1 MGMAPRVSSSVMN
14 PLLLLLLLFVGVPL
28 VELYFLI
35 EVGSQIGAFST
46 IFLTVFTAL
55 LGGWMVR
62 TQGFSTLS
70 KVRGSMDRGEVPAFE
85 MMEGAVLLVCG
96 FLLLLPGFITD
107 VVGFV
112 FLVPPVRRWLIT
124 LGLQQGGVMGPA
136 GPPPNGSNRNP
147 ERRVIEGEFKRED
160 DE

>member
-1 MGMAPRVSSSVMN
+1 MK
-14 PLLLLLLLFVGVPL
+14 PLLFILLLFVGVPL

-35 EVGSQIGAFST
+35 KVGSQIGAFPT
-46 IFLTVFTAL
+46 IFLTVFTAM

-62 TQGFSTLS
+62 AQGFSTLI

-107 VVGFV
+107 IVGFL
-112 FLVPPVRRWLIT
+112 FLVPGLRRWMLAM
-124 LGLQQGGVMGPA
+124 GLQHGGVMRPGENSFA
-136 GPPPNGSNRNP
+136 ESNSYQ

-160 DE
+160 KDKV

>member
-1 MGMAPRVSSSVMN
+1 MN
-14 PLLLLLLLFVGVPL
+14 PLLLFLLLFVGVPL
-28 VELYFLI
+28 AELYFLI
-35 EVGSQIGAFST
+35 KVGSQIGAFST

-62 TQGFSTLS
+62 AQGFSTLN
-70 KVRGSMDRGEVPAFE
+70 KVRGSMERGEVPAFE

-107 VVGFV
+107 VVGFI
-112 FLVPPVRRWLIT
+112 FLVPPIRRWLLA

-136 GPPPNGSNRNP
+136 GSETGESYRSR
-147 ERRVIEGEFKRED
+147 ERRVIEGEYKHED
-160 DE
+160 EGK

>member
-1 MGMAPRVSSSVMN
+1 MN
-14 PLLLLLLLFVGVPL
+14 PFLLFLLLFVGVPL

-35 EVGSQIGAFST
+35 KVGSQIGAFST

-55 LGGWMVR
+55 LGSWIVR
-62 TQGFSTLS
+62 AQGFATLS
-70 KVRGSMDRGEVPAFE
+70 KVRESMNRGEVPAFE

-112 FLVPPVRRWLIT
+112 FLVPPIRRWLLA
-124 LGLQQGGVMGPA
+124 LGLQHGGVMGPVEST
-136 GPPPNGSNRNP
+136 PNHSRNAQR
-147 ERRVIEGEFKRED
+147 RRVIEGEFQRED
-160 DE
+160 EEK

>member
-1 MGMAPRVSSSVMN
+1 MGLTPRVSSSTMN
-14 PLLLLLLLFVGVPL
+14 PLLLFLLLFVGIPL

-35 EVGSQIGAFST
+35 QVGSQIGAFST

-112 FLVPPVRRWLIT
+112 FLVPPVRRWLIR

-136 GPPPNGSNRNP
+136 GPPPNGPNRSP